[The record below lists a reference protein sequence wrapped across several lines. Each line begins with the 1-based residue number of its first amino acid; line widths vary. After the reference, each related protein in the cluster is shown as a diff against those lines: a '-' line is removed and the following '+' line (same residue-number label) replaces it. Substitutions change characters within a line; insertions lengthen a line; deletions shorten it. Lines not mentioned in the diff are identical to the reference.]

1 MAVMLKVRGG
11 KQDGRQIKI
20 SQTKKYLI
28 GRGEDCH
35 LRPRCEQVGR
45 HHCAL
50 MIEEPDVTIRDLGS
64 ANGTFV
70 NGERVHFP
78 LGLKTGD
85 LIRVGTLEFEVFI
98 TSLQP
103 QDAASQGTASH
114 VQAAS
119 DIAAPI
125 GFGFK
130 ATIAEDDGPIDLG
143 GRVPRVPPLRFDP
156 LVRPQDIAPGGPAA

>member
-1 MAVMLKVRGG
+1 MPSLFVI
-11 KQDGRQIKI
+11 QGRDQG
-20 SQTKKYLI
+20 TRFRLDDTTVTI
-28 GRGEDCH
+28 GRGATNAVQLHDTEVSREHAQLYQRGDAI
-35 LRPRCEQVGR
+35 V
-45 HHCAL
+45 
-50 MIEEPDVTIRDLGS
+50 VRDLGS
-64 ANGTFV
+64 SNGTFV
-70 NGERVHFP
+70 NDERVHFP

-103 QDAASQGTASH
+103 QVAASQGTASH

>member
-20 SQTKKYLI
+20 SQIKKYLI

-64 ANGTFV
+64 SHGTFV
-70 NGERVHFP
+70 NGERVYLP
-78 LGLKTGD
+78 VGLKTGD

-98 TSLQP
+98 TSLQAP
-103 QDAASQGTASH
+103 GLASH
-114 VQAAS
+114 VQAAT
-119 DIAAPI
+119 DVAVPV

-130 ATIAEDDGPIDLG
+130 ATISEDEGPFDLG
-143 GRVPRVPPLRFDP
+143 GRIPRVPPLRVEP
-156 LVRPQDIAPGGPAA
+156 LVRPQDIAPQGPAA

>member
-20 SQTKKYLI
+20 SQIKKYLI

-35 LRPRCEQVGR
+35 LRPKCDQVGR

-50 MIEEPDVTIRDLGS
+50 MIEEPDVTLRDLGS

-70 NGERVHFP
+70 NGEKVYLP
-78 LGLKTGD
+78 VGLKTGD

-103 QDAASQGTASH
+103 GPATHVEAAA
-114 VQAAS
+114 
-119 DIAAPI
+119 DAAPI

-130 ATIAEDDGPIDLG
+130 ATIAEDDGPLDLG
-143 GRVPRVPPLRFDP
+143 GRIPRVPPLRFEP
-156 LVRPQDIAPGGPAA
+156 LVRPQDVSPQGPAA